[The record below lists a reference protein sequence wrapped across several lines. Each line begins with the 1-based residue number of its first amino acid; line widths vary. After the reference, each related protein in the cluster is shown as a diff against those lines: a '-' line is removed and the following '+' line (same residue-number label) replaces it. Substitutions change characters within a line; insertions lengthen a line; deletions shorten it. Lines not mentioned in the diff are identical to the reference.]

1 MFELSPYH
9 RFLVKRLETAASAS
23 SSEDRFC
30 QAACLRDV
38 VSIDATMIATENADA
53 LEYNRRA
60 FISGTIYVGKR
71 SSSERALP
79 IWTHDTLQEQRR
91 RDQTEVLARS
101 Q

>member
-9 RFLVKRLETAASAS
+9 CFLVKRLETAASAS
-23 SSEDRFC
+23 GSEDRFC
-30 QAACLRDV
+30 QATRLGHVAG
-38 VSIDATMIATENADA
+38 IGAAMIVTENADA
-53 LEYNRRA
+53 LEYNRRP
-60 FISGTIYVGKR
+60 FISGTIYVGER
-71 SSSERALP
+71 SSSERAIP